1 MGSLLDQFLN
11 FYFNRTY
18 RSSSY
23 NKQITQA
30 EKEQGC
36 LEEVF
41 TILPVLVLCP
51 YCMPPETHS
60 MKYVKNYILGIM
72 YVADMP
78 IYFRQNTP

>member
-1 MGSLLDQFLN
+1 MDSIIDQLLN
-11 FYFNRTY
+11 YYFNKTH
-18 RSSSY
+18 RSSIY

-51 YCMPPETHS
+51 YCMPPETNS
-60 MKYVKNYILGIM
+60 MKYVKKYILGIM
-72 YVADMP
+72 YVTDMS

>member
-1 MGSLLDQFLN
+1 MDSIIDQLLN
-11 FYFNRTY
+11 CYFNRTY

-51 YCMPPETHS
+51 YCTPPETHS
-60 MKYVKNYILGIM
+60 IKYVKNYILGIM
-72 YVADMP
+72 YVTDMP